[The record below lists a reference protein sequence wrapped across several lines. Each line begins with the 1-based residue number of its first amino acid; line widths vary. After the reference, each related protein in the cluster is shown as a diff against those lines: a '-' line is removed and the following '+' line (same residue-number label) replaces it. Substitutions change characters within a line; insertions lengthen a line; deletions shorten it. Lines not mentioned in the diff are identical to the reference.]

1 MEIVL
6 VIGDSFA
13 DRVKEWF
20 KTGLL
25 CLIPIA
31 LLGFIIYRIA
41 NIPDAPLPSSEDKEG
56 AMDALLYQNTIN
68 QLNQYHGYPSF

>member
-1 MEIVL
+1 MEIIL
-6 VIGDSFA
+6 TIGDSFA

-41 NIPDAPLPSSEDKEG
+41 NIPDAPPPTEEDKEG
-56 AMDALLYQNTIN
+56 MMDAFLYQNTVN
-68 QLNQYHGYPSF
+68 TLSQYHGYPSF